1 MMNQT
6 PVTPWIPVKA
16 TQKENDCSV
25 SCWDRTYTVKDNV
38 LFTSIISRG
47 HEILSA
53 PIRLV
58 GLENGEE
65 IVWTEQSPFI
75 MEETA
80 EQVTLCGSQESTSFI
95 VNTALAIE
103 YDGYCAM
110 DIKIMPRGK
119 TVAEV
124 FGVSNPKP
132 NEYSLDKL
140 WLEIPIKKE
149 FASLYHYY
157 PSHPTPVGANGQ
169 SLPFSSVCMSG
180 ALPGS
185 VTMPF
190 KPLLWIGTEEQGLV
204 WCADSNRNWE
214 PADPNKAIELV
225 DTPNELILRFH
236 LIDNTAKAWQFTGKE
251 GLPKNYVYPPL
262 CFKMGIQATPVK
274 PFPKNPYKEHIYH
287 IDCFKKVL
295 EEYDDY
301 LSRPVIPGSDE
312 IGYDRLKRLGVTTL
326 IIHEKWNKVQNYW
339 QLSKPTKA
347 LVKNIIRECHRR
359 GIKVIPYFGYEVST
373 LNPKYSEYATSRK
386 LRPNHVYAGGWYRK
400 PNQRAYSVCFNSAYA
415 KDMAAG
421 IKKLTEEYGFDGVY
435 LDSTLY
441 PGPCINTDHG
451 CGFCD
456 AAGKLHPT
464 YPVTALREFM
474 KELYTFFE
482 PRGGIVNPHLS
493 NCCNVPALSFAHLNW
508 DGEHSQTHIN
518 ANGIESVPLDYM
530 RTEFTGRNFGI
541 PYEFLAYT
549 FDNWSFKDSLAI
561 GLIHGILSRP
571 NDIAEPLEL
580 MAPIWQTV
588 DRFHFEQATWKPY
601 WSNGVLP
608 AACKA
613 KVSYY
618 ETGESGSKKYLVF
631 LANPTDSPVEGFT
644 LKLSNC
650 PVRIFSTAKQR
661 QVESQFQLNP
671 RESDVLLIEE
681 I

>member
-1 MMNQT
+1 
-6 PVTPWIPVKA
+6 
-16 TQKENDCSV
+16 
-25 SCWDRTYTVKDNV
+25 
-38 LFTSIISRG
+38 
-47 HEILSA
+47 
-53 PIRLV
+53 
-58 GLENGEE
+58 
-65 IVWTEQSPFI
+65 
-75 MEETA
+75 
-80 EQVTLCGSQESTSFI
+80 
-95 VNTALAIE
+95 
-103 YDGYCAM
+103 
-110 DIKIMPRGK
+110 
-119 TVAEV
+119 
-124 FGVSNPKP
+124 
-132 NEYSLDKL
+132 
-140 WLEIPIKKE
+140 
-149 FASLYHYY
+149 
-157 PSHPTPVGANGQ
+157 
-169 SLPFSSVCMSG
+169 
-180 ALPGS
+180 
-185 VTMPF
+185 
-190 KPLLWIGTEEQGLV
+190 
-204 WCADSNRNWE
+204 
-214 PADPNKAIELV
+214 
-225 DTPNELILRFH
+225 
-236 LIDNTAKAWQFTGKE
+236 
-251 GLPKNYVYPPL
+251 
-262 CFKMGIQATPVK
+262 
-274 PFPKNPYKEHIYH
+274 
-287 IDCFKKVL
+287 
-295 EEYDDY
+295 
-301 LSRPVIPGSDE
+301 
-312 IGYDRLKRLGVTTL
+312 
-326 IIHEKWNKVQNYW
+326 
-339 QLSKPTKA
+339 
-347 LVKNIIRECHRR
+347 
-359 GIKVIPYFGYEVST
+359 
-373 LNPKYSEYATSRK
+373 
-386 LRPNHVYAGGWYRK
+386 
-400 PNQRAYSVCFNSAYA
+400 
-415 KDMAAG
+415 MAAG